1 MTGDF
6 DRRIVG
12 QFEIEE
18 LDPEV
23 GKSLFGLR
31 QNARVA
37 FSSNMVEG
45 HLNASFHGKGMAVF
59 LAEAGSLVF
68 GEVGEPADSKRS
80 DRFNVV
86 VENKMRGLVVIAI
99 EDEEGEM
106 PCSWTKQ
113 MLLRIIASRTCSG
126 VVATWHRRFGYFVT
140 IGLPR
145 YRVIPVQAHN
155 EASAKDKDFRGYFK
169 NDEPHSSYRQ
179 ADCVMCRS
187 RQAIRR
193 RSLCHRRLR

>member
-99 EDEEGEM
+99 EDERRGDAM
-106 PCSWTKQ
+106 FMDKAN
-113 MLLRIIASRTCSG
+113 ASQDHSVTNMFGCRCDLASQIWIFRYHRSASLSG
-126 VVATWHRRFGYFVT
+126 
-140 IGLPR
+140 
-145 YRVIPVQAHN
+145 
-155 EASAKDKDFRGYFK
+155 
-169 NDEPHSSYRQ
+169 HSSSSSQ
-179 ADCVMCRS
+179 RS
-187 RQAIRR
+187 FREGQRFQGVFQK
-193 RSLCHRRLR
+193 